1 MELMKKRS
9 DAVFGVL
16 LFLISMG
23 FYLFFA
29 FYDGAVICVDS
40 PSYINMEISREPLY
54 PMLLLLFRQVFSSA
68 GEGYLQ
74 GVAIFQSILAACAAL
89 SLTCFLRKELKLG
102 KAVSLVVLM
111 IPLLTSLL
119 CRFAAKRASMY
130 SNSILTEGIATS
142 LFLLFSRYL
151 IDYCIKGKKKALF
164 TAAFIS
170 FLLISTRK
178 QMVITVLLL
187 ISAIVWRSIREK
199 TVKKGLLIL
208 TVCVLGIGTGSYF
221 LDCGYNYCVRGSFS
235 GHTNDNR
242 FLSTVVI
249 YASEKEDGEAI
260 KRDDTRELFES
271 IYEICDEGG
280 YLMHSAGQGWY
291 ERSAHFG
298 DYYDCIQID
307 TLWPALEQYVRE
319 HYEGDNA
326 SLEKIVDDY
335 NAQIIRALM
344 PEVFPG
350 LMRVFADNV
359 LNGMVTTVAK
369 KTPVLVWYSVV
380 VYILYIV
387 LLITH
392 VKRNGL
398 DGRAILAVY
407 TLLAVMINVAVVS
420 ATIFCQTRYMIY
432 NMPLF
437 YISLILLC
445 GSFSTKPAVCAGS
458 KGMV

>member
-1 MELMKKRS
+1 M
-9 DAVFGVL
+9 
-16 LFLISMG
+16 
-23 FYLFFA
+23 
-29 FYDGAVICVDS
+29 
-40 PSYINMEISREPLY
+40 
-54 PMLLLLFRQVFSSA
+54 
-68 GEGYLQ
+68 
-74 GVAIFQSILAACAAL
+74 
-89 SLTCFLRKELKLG
+89 
-102 KAVSLVVLM
+102 
-111 IPLLTSLL
+111 
-119 CRFAAKRASMY
+119 
-130 SNSILTEGIATS
+130 
-142 LFLLFSRYL
+142 
-151 IDYCIKGKKKALF
+151 
-164 TAAFIS
+164 
-170 FLLISTRK
+170 
-178 QMVITVLLL
+178 
-187 ISAIVWRSIREK
+187 
-199 TVKKGLLIL
+199 KKGLLIL
-208 TVCVLGIGTGSYF
+208 TVCVLGIGTGSYL
-221 LDCGYNYCVRGSFS
+221 LDCSYNYCVRGSFS
-235 GHTNDNR
+235 RHTNDNR
-242 FLSTVVI
+242 FLDTVII

-326 SLEKIVDDY
+326 SLERIVDDY
-335 NAQIIRALM
+335 NAQIIGALI
-344 PEVFPG
+344 PKVFPR

-437 YISLILLC
+437 YISLILLP
-445 GSFSTKPAVCAGS
+445 GSFSAKQAVCAGG

>member
-1 MELMKKRS
+1 MKIGDKEFWAFWEASSKQLDRKKARKLLSSLMNLAQMPGDLS
-9 DAVFGVL
+9 GDLSENQQL
-16 LFLISMG
+16 LSR
-23 FYLFFA
+23 FA
-29 FYDGAVICVDS
+29 EDLPPHHRFWK
-40 PSYINMEISREPLY
+40 E
-54 PMLLLLFRQVFSSA
+54 
-68 GEGYLQ
+68 
-74 GVAIFQSILAACAAL
+74 LAAV
-89 SLTCFLRKELKLG
+89 
-102 KAVSLVVLM
+102 VSL
-111 IPLLTSLL
+111 
-119 CRFAAKRASMY
+119 
-130 SNSILTEGIATS
+130 
-142 LFLLFSRYL
+142 
-151 IDYCIKGKKKALF
+151 
-164 TAAFIS
+164 AFP
-170 FLLISTRK
+170 
-178 QMVITVLLL
+178 
-187 ISAIVWRSIREK
+187 
-199 TVKKGLLIL
+199 
-208 TVCVLGIGTGSYF
+208 
-221 LDCGYNYCVRGSFS
+221 
-235 GHTNDNR
+235 
-242 FLSTVVI
+242 
-249 YASEKEDGEAI
+249 KEDLSQSG
-260 KRDDTRELFES
+260 S
-271 IYEICDEGG
+271 
-280 YLMHSAGQGWY
+280 
-291 ERSAHFG
+291 
-298 DYYDCIQID
+298 
-307 TLWPALEQYVRE
+307 LEKKVHQFRYVISSQQAQYVRE

-335 NAQIIRALM
+335 NAQIIGAIM
-344 PEVFPG
+344 PEVFPR